1 MQHDQHTDDARPGSA
16 DRRVKEAGH
25 LEIALV
31 VNMPDAALEAT
42 ERQFRTLVEEAAEG
56 SPVRLRLYALP
67 DVPRG
72 EEARARI
79 SRSYSDISD
88 LWKRPVD
95 GLIVT
100 GTEPQKPELS
110 EEPYWESLTR
120 LVDWADRNSRSTVW
134 SCLAAHAAVQH
145 LDGIRRRRLD
155 DKRFGVFECARTCE
169 HPLTAGAAQG
179 HRMPHSR
186 WNDLREDEL
195 SARGYEILT
204 RSAEAGVDAFVR
216 QQNSLFL
223 FFQGH
228 PEYETVSLM
237 LEYRRD
243 IRRFLRQERESF
255 PACPRGYFDEEA
267 LAAIAQLR
275 DRALADPRASLIDEF
290 PTAKFAST
298 LTNTWRPSAVALYRN
313 WLQYISAQ
321 KEQTLATT

>member
-1 MQHDQHTDDARPGSA
+1 MRFEEPSPEASSQSAGTDLH
-16 DRRVKEAGH
+16 AGRD

-42 ERQFRTLVEEAAEG
+42 ERQFRSLLEEAAG
-56 SPVRLRLYALP
+56 GIGVRLTLYALP
-67 DVPRG
+67 DVPRS
-72 EEARARI
+72 EETRRHI
-79 SRSYSDISD
+79 RECYSDISK
-88 LWKRPVD
+88 LWNHELD

-100 GTEPQKPELS
+100 GTEPQKAELAD
-110 EEPYWESLTR
+110 EPYWGSLAR
-120 LVDWADRNSRSTVW
+120 LVDWAEAHTHSTVW

-169 HPLTAGAAQG
+169 HPLMADVSPSQ
-179 HRMPHSR
+179 RMPHSR

-195 SARGYEILT
+195 SARGYRVLT
-204 RSAEAGVDAFVR
+204 RSATAGVDTFVR
-216 QQNSLFL
+216 EQNSLFV

-243 IRRFLRQERESF
+243 IRRFLRQERDTF
-255 PACPRGYFDEEA
+255 PACPHGYFDEEA
-267 LAAIAQLR
+267 LATIAQFR
-275 DRALADPRASLIDEF
+275 ERALLDRRESLIEEF

-298 LTNTWRPSAVALYRN
+298 LTNTWRPAAVRLYRN
-313 WLQYISAQ
+313 WLQHITAR
-321 KEQTLATT
+321 KEQALTTT

>member
-1 MQHDQHTDDARPGSA
+1 MRFEAPTPGASSQA
-16 DRRVKEAGH
+16 AGKKLRAAGD

-42 ERQFRTLVEEAAEG
+42 ERQFRSLLEEAAG
-56 SPVRLRLYALP
+56 GVGVHLALYALP
-67 DVPRG
+67 DVPRS
-72 EEARARI
+72 EE
-79 SRSYSDISD
+79 SRRHIRDFYSDVSE
-88 LWKRPVD
+88 LWSRELD

-100 GTEPQKPELS
+100 GTEPQKAELAD
-110 EEPYWESLTR
+110 EPYWGSLTR
-120 LVDWADRNSRSTVW
+120 LVDWAEAHTHSTVW

-169 HPLTAGAAQG
+169 HPLMAGAPASQ
-179 HRMPHSR
+179 RMPHSR
-186 WNDLREDEL
+186 WNDLRDDEL
-195 SARGYEILT
+195 SARGYQVLT
-204 RSAEAGVDAFVR
+204 RSAAAGVDTFVR
-216 QQNSLFL
+216 QHNSLFV

-243 IRRFLRQERESF
+243 IRRFLRQERETF
-255 PACPRGYFDEEA
+255 PACPHGYFDKEA

-275 DRALADPRASLIDEF
+275 ERALVDRRESLIEEF

-298 LTNTWRPSAVALYRN
+298 LRNTWRPAAVALYRN
-313 WLQYISAQ
+313 WLECISAK
-321 KEQTLATT
+321 KEQTLTTT

>member
-1 MQHDQHTDDARPGSA
+1 MQHDQHIEDARPGRA
-16 DRRVKEAGH
+16 GRRVKDASH

-31 VNMPDAALEAT
+31 VNMPDPALEAT

-155 DKRFGVFECARTCE
+155 DKRFGVFECAQAGE
-169 HPLTAGAAQG
+169 HTLIEGAGPG
-179 HRMPHSR
+179 VRMPHSR
-186 WNDLREDEL
+186 WNDLPEDEL
-195 SARGYEILT
+195 SACGYRVLT
-204 RSAEAGVDAFVR
+204 KSDEAGVDAFVR
-216 QQNSLFL
+216 EQNSLFV

-228 PEYETVSLM
+228 PEYETISLL

-243 IRRFLRQERESF
+243 IRRFLRGERETF
-255 PACPRGYFDEEA
+255 PAYPRGYFDDETLDA
-267 LAAIAQLR
+267 LAGLR
-275 DRALADPRASLIDEF
+275 RRALADRRESLIEDF
-290 PTAKFAST
+290 PTSVFAAR
-298 LTNTWRPSAVALYRN
+298 LTNDWRPAAVRMYRN
-313 WLQYISAQ
+313 WLQYISARKGQ
-321 KEQTLATT
+321 ALATT

>member
-1 MQHDQHTDDARPGSA
+1 M
-16 DRRVKEAGH
+16 RRDNERRAQP
-25 LEIALV
+25 LEIGLV

-42 ERQFRTLVEEAAEG
+42 ERQFRSLLEEAADG
-56 SPVRLRLYALP
+56 LDVHLSLYALP
-67 DVPRG
+67 DVPRS
-72 EEARARI
+72 EE
-79 SRSYSDISD
+79 SRRHIREHYSDISV
-88 LWKRPVD
+88 LWGRDID

-110 EEPYWESLTR
+110 DEPYWASLTR
-120 LVDWADRNSRSTVW
+120 LVDWAQGHTRSTVW

-145 LDGIRRRRLD
+145 LDGIRRYRLD
-155 DKRFGVFECARTCE
+155 DKRFGVFGCTRACE
-169 HPLTAGAAQG
+169 HWLMAGAASS

-186 WNDLREDEL
+186 WNDLRENEL
-195 SARGYEILT
+195 AAHGYQVLT

-216 QQNSLFL
+216 QQNSLFV

-243 IRRFLRQERESF
+243 IRRFLRNERDTF
-255 PACPRGYFDEEA
+255 PACPRGYFDDGA
-267 LAAIAQLR
+267 LATIAELR
-275 DRALADPRASLIDEF
+275 ERALADRRESLIEEF
-290 PTAKFAST
+290 PTASFASA
-298 LTNTWRPSAVALYRN
+298 LTNSWRSSAVALYRN